1 LRRSAFLLGA
11 VALLFTTA
19 CASLPFSGQ
28 SADGPP
34 DTDIYLADLSMI
46 DGKIWIGT
54 PQPLAVSNG
63 YDNQPAFLPGGNA
76 LLYTSAGPSGKTD
89 LWQRNLVSGKV
100 TQLTDTPDRSEY
112 SPRLTPDGQ
121 SVSFIQEGLTGQ
133 ITEVYAQPLTT
144 NGTQGSASAYI
155 ALKPLGYYALLDQGE
170 TVLTFLRDEP
180 ASLQR
185 VDKATG
191 KTQQIA
197 SNIGRALY
205 TPNNAQTAF
214 FTTANEDGS
223 FLVNR
228 YEDETGKVTALFALP
243 GTVQDYA
250 VFALP
255 NGTEHGFFAA
265 EETRLYFRTDAEGE
279 TWQQIEDFYE
289 AGFSEISRLA
299 VNKSATRIA
308 LVTQTQAA
316 E

>member
-1 LRRSAFLLGA
+1 MRRSTFLLSA
-11 VALLFTTA
+11 TALLLTVA

-28 SADGPP
+28 PADGPP

-54 PQPLAVSNG
+54 PQPLATSNG

-89 LWQRNLVSGKV
+89 LWQRDLVSGTV
-100 TQLTDTPDRSEY
+100 TQITDTPDRSEY
-112 SPRLTPDGQ
+112 SPRLTPDAQ
-121 SVSFIQEGLTGQ
+121 SISFIQEDPTGQ
-133 ITEVYAQPLTT
+133 ITEVYTQPFTAS
-144 NGTQGSASAYI
+144 GTLGSARAYI
-155 ALKPLGYYALLDQGE
+155 ALKPLGYYALLDQGD

-185 VDKATG
+185 VETTTG
-191 KTQQIA
+191 QTRQIA
-197 SNIGRALY
+197 SDIGRALY

-228 YEDETGKVTALFALP
+228 YEDETGKVTALFTLP

-255 NGTEHGFFAA
+255 NGTDHGFFAA
-265 EETRLYFRTDAEGE
+265 EETQLYFRTDAEGQA
-279 TWQQIEDFYE
+279 WQQVKDFFE
-289 AGFSEISRLA
+289 SSFSDISRLA
-299 VNKSATRIA
+299 VNKTATRIA
-308 LVTQTQAA
+308 LVTQTRP
-316 E
+316 